1 MSFAIGSGSLT
12 SVIAQWASEHA
23 ASMGDELRGLMKAAD
38 HRAQL
43 LKELNELKTAIGH
56 ACLDPKL
63 FTQALEQLNA
73 FIKRHPQYQE
83 ALGPMVPAFEYE
95 VGKHPA
101 KTDGNAQNTNG
112 IDSDDDLLEQLDGS
126 SGDDDQAGT
135 GTDANELNILQG
147 LIGPNGTWGIALDGA
162 IDDLRN
168 QDRMGMIEIQ
178 DLVDKLKQAEMLGSN
193 LIRSINDAAESV
205 IGNIA

>member
-12 SVIAQWASEHA
+12 SVIAQWASDHA
-23 ASMGDELRGLMKAAD
+23 ASMGDELRGLMKQAD

-43 LKELNELKTAIGH
+43 LKELNEVKSAIARGCVEPLK
-56 ACLDPKL
+56 
-63 FTQALEQLNA
+63 LEEAQRLLGA
-73 FIKRHPQYQE
+73 FLQQHP
-83 ALGPMVPAFEYE
+83 EYE
-95 VGKHPA
+95 ATLTKVLEDVAKEFRDYAYNGKVSD
-101 KTDGNAQNTNG
+101 TNSQN
-112 IDSDDDLLEQLDGS
+112 LL
-126 SGDDDQAGT
+126 AGY
-135 GTDANELNILQG
+135 
-147 LIGPNGTWGIALDGA
+147 IGPNGKWGIALDGA

-168 QDRMGMIEIQ
+168 QDRMGMIAIQ